1 MRVWNLPI
9 IEVMSFADIEEDRD
23 TALVVSKEAY
33 DAVSDR
39 ILFRTA
45 SCVSVDR
52 AIEAEWRSLANE
64 VHGEVIYAVGGG
76 VAVDAAKFIG
86 SVKAMPVVSLPTAM
100 TVDAFFTWA
109 SGVRG
114 DGCVR
119 YIETG
124 PPERV
129 VIDLDVLGQA
139 PGSLRAAGICDLLSI
154 ATGSWDW
161 RYARDSDQ
169 LDSETAYQAWVDKMA
184 MSILDA
190 AIDCSEAAGRGD
202 PDGLKQLIDCL
213 ALEVQLCNQIGH
225 SRPEE
230 GSEHYFAYAAESLVD
245 RAVPHGEGALRS
257 MARGR
262 KKVGF
267 TDMRQC
273 GVPSRSATLAFSNSV
288 RLCWCPALSQWSS
301 RHMCAIQRLMRSTC
315 EISSRIMPQIS
326 VWNLN

>member
-109 SGVRG
+109 SGVRE

-169 LDSETAYQAWVDKMA
+169 LDSATAYQTWVDKMA

-245 RAVPHGEGALRS
+245 RALPHGDLVGPGILVAAHLQKQDLAPLRQALNE
-257 MARGR
+257 ARVPLTSLPGS
-262 KKVGF
+262 VIDQTVQSLSEYVANHGLPYGIAHDF
-267 TDMRQC
+267 T
-273 GVPSRSATLAFSNSV
+273 A
-288 RLCWCPALSQWSS
+288 SS
-301 RHMCAIQRLMRSTC
+301 TDYADIL
-315 EISSRIMPQIS
+315 
-326 VWNLN
+326 L